1 MESFKHLHFY
11 ILKSYFFL
19 MFILHLVKIAFHQS
33 PAMLNLWLVAV
44 SPDKLSVTV
53 RTSEAFVT

>member
-1 MESFKHLHFY
+1 MESFKHFHF
-11 ILKSYFFL
+11 LYFKKLVFL

-53 RTSEAFVT
+53 RTSAAFVT